1 MFEAV
6 ENPQVS
12 SIAHAKLRGCPPQNA
27 AAKKL
32 SLMALL
38 LTQCAVCATDLG
50 LSLGKKCG
58 RCSTRYCGAA
68 CQVQHWKEGGHDKL
82 CKLIKK
88 AGGAEQYN
96 ANAKYSEAV
105 SVAAEACAEDT
116 KGQTCYICTQ
126 ALHWKTK
133 EGLVRMCA
141 CRGTAGF
148 AHVSC
153 LAEEA
158 KILHAEAEENNL
170 DDKVMQARFDRW
182 HTCSLCKQDYHGVV
196 RCALGWA
203 CWKTYVG
210 WPETDAP
217 RRLAITVLGNGL
229 DSANHHEDAL
239 SVKESELSIER
250 RLEASEVSIL
260 AAQNNLANSYYTLKR
275 FEEAVCLRQAV
286 YSGHLKLNGEQHRH
300 TLIAANNYATSLFG
314 LGRFEEA
321 KSLVRKTMPVA
332 RRILGENEQLV
343 LMMRSIYAT
352 ALYDDPAATLDDLRE
367 AVSTLEDA
375 GRTARRVLGG
385 SHPLT
390 KNIEGTLQNARAT
403 LRARETPE
411 TLAQDAFRTARAK
424 LAQERAELAKT
435 LAADAAPVEDAA
447 SGDVTSICEA
457 VGAMTT

>member
-1 MFEAV
+1 M
-6 ENPQVS
+6 
-12 SIAHAKLRGCPPQNA
+12 I
-27 AAKKL
+27 
-32 SLMALL
+32 

-50 LSLGKKCG
+50 LTLGKKCG
-58 RCSTRYCGAA
+58 RCSTRYCGPE

-82 CKLIKK
+82 CKPIKK

-96 ANAKYSEAV
+96 ANKKYAEAV
-105 SVAAEACAEDT
+105 TDAAEACAEDT

-133 EGLVRMCA
+133 EGLVRGCS

-153 LAEEA
+153 LAEQA
-158 KILHAEAEENNL
+158 KILFAEGEENNL
-170 DDKVMQARFDRW
+170 DGKMMNDRW
-182 HTCSLCKQDYHGVV
+182 HRWNTCSLCKQDYHGVV
-196 RCALGWA
+196 YCALGWA
-203 CWKTYVG
+203 CWKTYLG
-210 WPETDAP
+210 RPEDEIRGMAMS
-217 RRLAITVLGNGL
+217 VLGSGL
-229 DSANHHEDAL
+229 AATRNHEDAL
-239 SVKESELSIER
+239 SVEEANLSMMR
-250 RLEASEVSIL
+250 RIGASEEDVLDVQS
-260 AAQNNLANSYYTLKR
+260 NLAVTYDQLGR
-275 FEEAVCLRQAV
+275 DEEALEMKRDV

-314 LGRFEEA
+314 LGRFEQA

-435 LAADAAPVEDAA
+435 LATDAAPVEDAA